1 MEGIAKGRIVHYV
14 LTEADAVTITDRRV
28 PGVGHGESWP
38 AGAQAHVGNPVE
50 AGEHIPAM
58 IVEIFGDNGCINLH
72 CILDGN
78 DSFWATS
85 RLPDLED
92 KAPGTWH
99 WIEKA

>member
-14 LTEADAVTITDRRV
+14 LTEADAVAITDRRV

-38 AGAQAHVGNPVE
+38 AGAQAHVGNPAVP
-50 AGEHIPAM
+50 GEHVPAM
-58 IVEIFGDNGCINLH
+58 IVEVFMAEGCVDLH

-85 RLPDLED
+85 RMFD
-92 KAPGTWH
+92 KKEKTHGTWH